1 MTCSVFAIGGINLNQ
16 LLEFFSALL
25 LAIDFSRKS
34 YEYLSLFG
42 NRYELHNLECGIKKI
57 PVVFDQWESIHF
69 CT

>member
-16 LLEFFSALL
+16 LLEFFFCTSPCDSL
-25 LAIDFSRKS
+25 FQKS

-42 NRYELHNLECGIKKI
+42 KCYELHNLKCGIKKI